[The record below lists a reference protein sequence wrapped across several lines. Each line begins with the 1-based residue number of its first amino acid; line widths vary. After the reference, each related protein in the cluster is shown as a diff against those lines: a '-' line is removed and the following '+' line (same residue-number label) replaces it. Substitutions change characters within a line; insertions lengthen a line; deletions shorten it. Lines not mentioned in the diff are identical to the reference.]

1 MIPPLEA
8 RAEILKKISLVF
20 WSKQWH
26 QKFLLKLTDLYYCT
40 QLAEMI
46 WLVVTSLE
54 FFWISMR
61 SMTACLFLWHNLI
74 WFFFTIRTHL
84 LHANLDDIIHKSFL
98 WSLDISRERN
108 FRSNCLW
115 IGKASKVEN
124 ILKGILDLI
133 PWGVKA
139 KVCWHHPA
147 MFCLDTSRTL
157 SRL

>member
-1 MIPPLEA
+1 MTSKIPFDINWPLLLHTIG
-8 RAEILKKISLVF
+8 RNDLVCGYIIGILLNIDEINDCMSFFV
-20 WSKQWH
+20 
-26 QKFLLKLTDLYYCT
+26 T
-40 QLAEMI
+40 QSNFI
-46 WLVVTSLE
+46 
-54 FFWISMR
+54 
-61 SMTACLFLWHNLI
+61 
-74 WFFFTIRTHL
+74 FFTICTHL

-98 WSLDISRERN
+98 WSLDISCERN

-147 MFCLDTSRTL
+147 MFCLDTSSKL